1 MECRKRI
8 IVGLL
13 ILLFYCTFFI
23 IFSHTAEGGN
33 TIIFKDMAGRE
44 VALPEKVNRV
54 VALGSTLRFVVYLQG
69 LDKIAGIEAAEK
81 REILN
86 AGRPYL
92 AAIRGK
98 VKNIPIVGE
107 GGADKLPDFEKL
119 ISVSPQVIFT
129 VGIDPAHADTIQ
141 RRTNI
146 PVVVLSYGGVGLL
159 EIDEVIGSLSLMG
172 KILKAESRANEIKGF
187 INKTLKDL
195 QKRTDKIPHSKKP
208 SVYIG
213 AVSYRGSHGITSTQG
228 YYPPLEW
235 INALNVANTIQ
246 KQGPVFIDREKLLVW
261 DPDVIFID
269 TYGFN
274 LVNDDYK
281 KDPMF
286 YTKLK
291 SVKNN
296 RVYSTLPY
304 NSYFTNLE
312 IALSNAYFMG
322 KMLYPDRFSD
332 IDPAKKAD
340 EIISFFT
347 GVKTYKEIKEQL
359 KGFGKVTF
367 GTEGINVKR

>member
-1 MECRKRI
+1 MECRERI
-8 IVGLL
+8 IVSLL
-13 ILLFYCTFFI
+13 ILLFCCTLSI
-23 IFSHTAEGGN
+23 TFSYTAEGGN

-44 VALPEKVNRV
+44 VALPEKVNRI

-69 LDKIAGIEAAEK
+69 IDKIAGIEAAEK
-81 REILN
+81 REIFN

-98 VKNIPIVGE
+98 VENIPIIGE
-107 GGADKLPDFEKL
+107 GGAGKLPDFEKL

-141 RRTNI
+141 QRTNI

-159 EIDEVIGSLSLMG
+159 ETDAVIGSLSLMG
-172 KILKAESRANEIKGF
+172 KILKAESRANEVKGF

-195 QKRTDKIPHSKKP
+195 QKRTDKIPHNKKP
-208 SVYIG
+208 SVYMS

-228 YYPPLEW
+228 FYPPLEW
-235 INALNVANTIQ
+235 INALNVANTIR
-246 KQGPVFIDREKLLVW
+246 KQGAVFIDIEKLLVW

-269 TYGFN
+269 TNGFN

-281 KDPMF
+281 KDSMF
-286 YTKLK
+286 YSKLK

-332 IDPAKKAD
+332 IDPAKRAD

-367 GTEGINVKR
+367 GTEGINVK